1 MENSLLPY
9 EWKRISRTN
18 NTNTY
23 GLKSKHAAPPVSDLK
38 PFEDDV
44 AKMIESVKFCNTSDN
59 FIKTLER
66 DKRKISASNNVFV
79 PADKTRNFY
88 EMSAPAYNK
97 LLTENVTKTYK
108 HAPDDTMQKINEEL
122 KYIASEL
129 NITNRID
136 PMNETPAFISLKD
149 HKADFENNP
158 KCRLIN
164 PAKSSLGKVSKSI
177 LDNINKI
184 IRQKTQASQWRNSTD
199 VISWFKSIP
208 CKERNPSYPLTSQIS
223 TPRSPNSY
231 STDLSHGQGNSRISL
246 RKTST

>member
-1 MENSLLPY
+1 
-9 EWKRISRTN
+9 
-18 NTNTY
+18 
-23 GLKSKHAAPPVSDLK
+23 
-38 PFEDDV
+38 
-44 AKMIESVKFCNTSDN
+44 
-59 FIKTLER
+59 
-66 DKRKISASNNVFV
+66 
-79 PADKTRNFY
+79 
-88 EMSAPAYNK
+88 MSTPAYNK

-108 HAPDDTMQKINEEL
+108 HAPDDTMHKINKEL

-208 CKERNPSYPLTSQIS
+208 CKEKKILHILWHHRFLPL
-223 TPRSPNSY
+223 
-231 STDLSHGQGNSRISL
+231 DLRTATRPIYLIGKAIHRYHWERHQHN
-246 RKTST
+246 